1 MELKAATPVSITHQ
15 AHAMENHAATATR
28 ITRCSTA
35 IKAWQR
41 EEKKMESKISVKS
54 NIIPHMIG
62 HFVCWVDD
70 MNFIACISGKEILCH
85 KDFWSKTQSRRT
97 ENA

>member
-1 MELKAATPVSITHQ
+1 
-15 AHAMENHAATATR
+15 
-28 ITRCSTA
+28 
-35 IKAWQR
+35 
-41 EEKKMESKISVKS
+41 MESKISVKS